1 MKEYQHYTDEELIVR
16 IRDGEKEIAD
26 YLIGKYKNLVLKKVH
41 SMYILGG
48 DSDDLIQEGMIGLYK
63 AIRDYDFGRD
73 ASFFTFAEICVSR
86 QLFTAVSAS
95 QRKKHIPL
103 NNYISLNGFDDNN
116 ENGGGENSLVDVLS
130 SLTEKSPEQLMLDRA
145 VIDEI
150 EQVIDNDLSQLE
162 KECIRLYMTGLGISE
177 IAKVL
182 GRDDKSTDN
191 ALNRAKQK
199 IKKAVSI

>member
-1 MKEYQHYTDEELIVR
+1 MKEYQQYTDEELIIR

-26 YLIGKYKNLVLKKVH
+26 YLISKYKNLVLKKVH

-48 DSDDLIQEGMIGLYK
+48 DSDDLIQEGMIGMYK

-73 ASFFTFAEICVSR
+73 ASFYTFADICVSR
-86 QLFTAVSAS
+86 QLFTAVTAA

-103 NNYISLNGFDDNN
+103 NNYISLNGYDDNS
-116 ENGGGENSLVDVLS
+116 ENSEGEVRLVDALS
-130 SLTEKSPEQLMLDRA
+130 SVAEKSPEQLMMDRA
-145 VIDEI
+145 IIDEI
-150 EQVIDNDLSQLE
+150 ETVIDNELSQLE
-162 KECIRLYMTGLGISE
+162 RECIRLYITGMGVSA
-177 IAKVL
+177 IAKIL

-199 IKKAVSI
+199 IKKAVNI